1 MLQFSLLLRCARRIT
16 LPALLLAVTSLP
28 SFGQHFTR
36 TDLTVNQSSVSPT
49 APNLDPN
56 LKNAWG
62 LTRSATS
69 AWWVS
74 DNHAAVATLYDGA
87 GLPQPTAPLIV
98 SIPGLNGAPGTPTG
112 TVFNYTTGFEVAPGA
127 RAIFLFVTED
137 GTIAGWNPTVKPTDA
152 VQLVPPLATSSGQPA
167 HSDAI
172 YKGCTLVTTTQGTFL
187 YVANFGE
194 GRVDVFDSTFHR
206 VHLGQYAFRDQR
218 IPKGFVPFNVQ
229 NVGGNLVVT
238 FARKQQGSDDETH
251 GSGLGFV
258 AIFDPQGRLLL
269 NLQHGSFLN
278 APWGIAQAPSDFGV
292 FSHRLLVGNQGDGTI
307 NVFNSLTGKFEGQLL
322 DANGAPL
329 AIDGLWALN
338 FGSNGTSGSAIE
350 LFFTAGPNEEA
361 DGLFGKIVPVATEQ
375 RGSNE

>member
-1 MLQFSLLLRCARRIT
+1 MLKFSFLPRSVRRVT
-16 LPALLLAVTSLP
+16 LPWLIFAVTSLP

-36 TDLTVNQSSVSPT
+36 TDLTVNLSSVSPT
-49 APNLDPN
+49 APNLDSN
-56 LKNAWG
+56 LKNSWG

-74 DNHAAVATLYDGA
+74 DNHTGLATLYDAA
-87 GLPQPTAPLIV
+87 GLPQSLVVAIPSPGDSDAIAAPTGAAFNYSSGFEI
-98 SIPGLNGAPGTPTG
+98 APGKK
-112 TVFNYTTGFEVAPGA
+112 
-127 RAIFLFVTED
+127 AIFLFVTED
-137 GTIAGWNPTVKPTDA
+137 GTISGWNPGVKPTDA
-152 VQLVPPLATSSGQPA
+152 VIAFPPAGTTPG
-167 HSDAI
+167 DAV
-172 YKGCTLVTTTQGTFL
+172 YKGCTLVTTTEGTFL

-194 GRVDVFDSTFHR
+194 GRMDVFDSTFQR
-206 VHLGQYAFRDQR
+206 VRLGERAFRDLH
-218 IPKGFVPFNVQ
+218 IPRGFAPFNVQ
-229 NVGGNLVVT
+229 NVGGNVVVT
-238 FARKQQGSDDETH
+238 FAKKQHGSDDEAH
-251 GSGLGFV
+251 GPGQGFV

-269 NLQHGSFLN
+269 DLQSGSFLN
-278 APWGIAQAPSDFGV
+278 APWGITQAPSDFGV

-307 NVFNSLTGKFEGQLL
+307 NAFNLVTGKFEGKLL

-329 AIDGLWALN
+329 TIDGLWALN